1 MIKDQ
6 KLWSRFESELLKK
19 EDLSL
24 EQKYRILDA
33 MLQEARDLGVWPPED
48 PLEGIEVDVNIAK
61 IVNRQFEDPLEKVKE
76 QIEKQGNE

>member
-48 PLEGIEVDVNIAK
+48 PMGGIEIGIKIAK
-61 IVNRQFEDPLEKVKE
+61 IVNRQVGYLLENIKGQLKRR
-76 QIEKQGNE
+76 GNE

>member
-6 KLWSRFESELLKK
+6 KSWSRFESELLKK

-33 MLQEARDLGVWPPED
+33 MLQEAWYLWS
-48 PLEGIEVDVNIAK
+48 LAI
-61 IVNRQFEDPLEKVKE
+61 
-76 QIEKQGNE
+76 